1 MLDRTLTQATI
12 NTEVNA
18 SQEQSAEK
26 MQEKSKDLLAPI
38 DIGKCVSV
46 SVDKVD
52 RGPLD
57 PPVVIG
63 IVTGFSEDHLMYDI
77 GTRAGHLTIR
87 MARNTLTAIGSHM
100 KLDDIP
106 ANNISSM
113 RQLVRELSNFGGQ
126 GYLHCSCTTACKT
139 NKCKCKKSSQ
149 ICNSR
154 CHPGR
159 NCENHE

>member
-1 MLDRTLTQATI
+1 M
-12 NTEVNA
+12 
-18 SQEQSAEK
+18 
-26 MQEKSKDLLAPI
+26 
-38 DIGKCVSV
+38 SV
-46 SVDKVD
+46 AVDKVD

-63 IVTGFSEDHLMYDI
+63 IVTGFSEDHLIYDI
-77 GTRAGHLTIR
+77 ATRAGHLTIR

-100 KLDDIP
+100 KLNDIP

-113 RQLVRELSNFGGQ
+113 RQLVRERELSNFGGQ
-126 GYLHCSCTTACKT
+126 GYLHCSGTTACKT
-139 NKCKCKKSSQ
+139 NKCKCKNKKSSK

-159 NCENHE
+159 NYENHE